1 MSTRGLGIIDP
12 MAFRIVKKSVM
23 ENILAPNQK
32 NLFRVVGHAPP
43 ELGAEAVLNNKRLV
57 SVYYQDGDF
66 MKGAITRPNH
76 TMTFHIDMMVA
87 AESNVD
93 LLVLEKGFEDGQVSK
108 EAYAD
113 ALSELKDAEYNAD
126 AIMDELFNIVYQLI
140 MDKRNQGLGIERF
153 DPAVRLP
160 ISNRMITKFEKGSTM
175 PKGNLVMLGG
185 QATLTCRADEK
196 LIGAGAVGE
205 LNAGAE
211 FWHTFEVNED
221 TYTKAG
227 VLATTRTD

>member
-1 MSTRGLGIIDP
+1 
-12 MAFRIVKKSVM
+12 MAFRIVKKSIID
-23 ENILAPNQK
+23 NILAPNQK
-32 NLFRVVGHAPP
+32 DLFRVAGHAPP

-66 MKGAITRPNH
+66 SRGAITRPNH
-76 TMTFHIDMMVA
+76 EMTFHIDMMIA
-87 AESNVD
+87 ADSKVD
-93 LLVLEKGFEDGQVSK
+93 LLVLEKEFENGEIQK

-113 ALSELKDAEYNAD
+113 SLSELKAAENNAD

-140 MDKRNQGLGIERF
+140 MDKRNQRLGVDRF
-153 DPAVRLP
+153 DPPVNLP
-160 ISNRMITKFEKGSTM
+160 ISNRMIRKFEKGSTM

-221 TYTKAG
+221 AVTKAG